1 MSGGCEDCDPG
12 DLTHASKG
20 YRRALA
26 WVVAMNL
33 GMGVVQLA
41 GGLLGMSQS
50 LKADA
55 LDFLGDGLITLLGL
69 LLVSRSPRWRARAAL
84 LQGIFLVTLSAG
96 VLAAAAYRAIE
107 QQLPEASVMTVLG
120 LVGFAVN
127 MTAALLLIPYRKG
140 DANVRAVWLFSR
152 NDALGNL
159 AVVLAAGLVYWT
171 NSPWPDLITAAIIA
185 GLFLTSAIE
194 IIRTARR
201 ELQSQSPPRTDPDH
215 VVNPPA
221 RRR

>member
-1 MSGGCEDCDPG
+1 MSAGCKDCDPG

-20 YRRALA
+20 YRRTLA
-26 WVVAMNL
+26 WVIALNL

-41 GGLLGMSQS
+41 GGLIAMSQS

-69 LLVSRSPRWRARAAL
+69 FMVSRPPRWRARAAL
-84 LQGIFLVTLSAG
+84 LQGVFLVTLAIG
-96 VLAAAAYRAIE
+96 VLVAAAYRAVE
-107 QQLPEASVMTVLG
+107 QRLPEASVMTVLG
-120 LVGFAVN
+120 LIGFAVN
-127 MTAALLLIPYRKG
+127 MTAALLLIPHRKG

-159 AVVLAAGLVYWT
+159 AVVLASGLVYWT
-171 NSPWPDLITAAIIA
+171 ASAWPDLITAAIIA
-185 GLFLTSAIE
+185 VLFLTSAIE

-201 ELQSQSPPRTDPDH
+201 ELQAQSAHRE
-215 VVNPPA
+215 
-221 RRR
+221 